1 MTGSPGAGAGPAG
14 VPGPTG
20 VPGSAGLTAAGGRGT
35 AIRVLIA
42 DDEPL
47 IRAGIRMILTSDREI
62 EVVAEAANGREA
74 VDLARSHGVDVVL
87 LDIQMPVMDGLTA
100 LGELRRATPTARV
113 IVLTTFG
120 ERENVLRALEYGGAG
135 FLLKDTAPAELIRAV
150 RAAAAGDAYLSPGA
164 TRHVVDQL
172 ASGRVA
178 ARGEEARARVAG
190 LSGREREVLALLG
203 EGLSNADAG
212 RRLHMSE
219 ATVKTYVSRIL
230 AKLECENR
238 VQAAL
243 LARDAGL

>member
-1 MTGSPGAGAGPAG
+1 MTAK
-14 VPGPTG
+14 V
-20 VPGSAGLTAAGGRGT
+20 
-35 AIRVLIA
+35 IRVVIA

-47 IRAGIRMILTSDREI
+47 IRAGIRMILTSAPDI
-62 EVVAEAANGREA
+62 EVVAEGANGREA
-74 VDLARSHGVDVVL
+74 VELARSHAPDVVL

-100 LGELRRATPTARV
+100 LGELGRAAPGVRAL
-113 IVLTTFG
+113 ILTTFG
-120 ERENVLRALEYGGAG
+120 ERENVLRALSEGGAG
-135 FLLKDTAPAELIRAV
+135 FLLKDSAPGELIGAV
-150 RAAAAGDAYLSPGA
+150 RAAASGDAYLSPAA

-172 ASGRVA
+172 ATGRAAGRGEA
-178 ARGEEARARVAG
+178 ARRRVDG
-190 LSGREREVLALLG
+190 LSERERGVLALLG

>member
-1 MTGSPGAGAGPAG
+1 MT
-14 VPGPTG
+14 VPH
-20 VPGSAGLTAAGGRGT
+20 
-35 AIRVLIA
+35 IRVVIA

-47 IRAGIRMILTSDREI
+47 IRAGIRMILTSDGAI

-74 VDLARSHGVDVVL
+74 VELARVHAPDVVL
-87 LDIQMPVMDGLTA
+87 LDLQMPVMDGLTA
-100 LGELRRATPTARV
+100 LAELGRAVPAARV

-120 ERENVLRALEYGGAG
+120 ERENVLRALESGGAG
-135 FLLKDTAPAELIRAV
+135 FLLKDSAPAELIRAV

-164 TRHVVDQL
+164 TRHVVEQL
-172 ASGRVA
+172 ASGRA
-178 ARGEEARARVAG
+178 PARAEEARRLVTA
-190 LSGREREVLALLG
+190 LSGRERDVLALLG

-230 AKLECENR
+230 AKLGCENR

-243 LARDAGL
+243 LARDAAL

>member
-1 MTGSPGAGAGPAG
+1 M
-14 VPGPTG
+14 
-20 VPGSAGLTAAGGRGT
+20 
-35 AIRVLIA
+35 IRVVIA

-47 IRAGIRMILTSDREI
+47 IRAGIRMILTSAPDI

-74 VDLARSHGVDVVL
+74 LELARAHAPDVML

-100 LGELRRATPTARV
+100 LGELGRAAPEVRAL
-113 IVLTTFG
+113 ILTTFG
-120 ERENVLRALEYGGAG
+120 EKENVLRALGSGGAG
-135 FLLKDTAPAELIRAV
+135 FLLKDSAPGELIGAV

-172 ASGRVA
+172 ATGQGA
-178 ARGEEARARVAG
+178 ARGERARRRVAE
-190 LSGREREVLALLG
+190 LSERERGVLALLG

-230 AKLECENR
+230 SKLGCENR

>member
-1 MTGSPGAGAGPAG
+1 MTAE
-14 VPGPTG
+14 V
-20 VPGSAGLTAAGGRGT
+20 
-35 AIRVLIA
+35 IRVVIA

-47 IRAGIRMILTSDREI
+47 IRAGIRMILTSAPDI

-74 VDLARSHGVDVVL
+74 VELARLHAPEVML

-100 LGELRRATPTARV
+100 LGELRRAAPEVRAL
-113 IVLTTFG
+113 ILTTFG
-120 ERENVLRALEYGGAG
+120 EKENVLRALGQGGAG
-135 FLLKDTAPAELIRAV
+135 FLLKDSAPGELIGAV

-172 ASGRVA
+172 ASGRA
-178 ARGEEARARVAG
+178 AVRGEEARRQVAE
-190 LSGREREVLALLG
+190 LSERERGVLALLG

-230 AKLECENR
+230 AKLGCENR

>member
-1 MTGSPGAGAGPAG
+1 MAGQ
-14 VPGPTG
+14 
-20 VPGSAGLTAAGGRGT
+20 R
-35 AIRVLIA
+35 IRVVIA

-47 IRAGIRMILTSDREI
+47 IRAGIRMILTSDADI
-62 EVVAEAANGREA
+62 EVVAEAADGRQAVEEA
-74 VDLARSHGVDVVL
+74 RAHAADVVL
-87 LDIQMPVMDGLTA
+87 LDIQMPVLDGLSA
-100 LGELRRATPTARV
+100 LPELRRAAPSARV

-120 ERENVLRALEYGGAG
+120 ERENVLRALEHGGAG

-150 RAAAAGDAYLSPGA
+150 RAAAAGDAYLSPAA
-164 TRHVVDQL
+164 TRHVVEQL
-172 ASGRVA
+172 ASGREATRAEQARGRVA
-178 ARGEEARARVAG
+178 A
-190 LSGREREVLALLG
+190 LSEKEREVLALLG

-230 AKLECENR
+230 AKLGCDNR

>member
-1 MTGSPGAGAGPAG
+1 M
-14 VPGPTG
+14 
-20 VPGSAGLTAAGGRGT
+20 
-35 AIRVLIA
+35 
-42 DDEPL
+42 
-47 IRAGIRMILTSDREI
+47 IRAGIRMILTSAPDI

-74 VDLARSHGVDVVL
+74 VDLALSHAPAVML

-100 LGELRRATPTARV
+100 LGELRRAAPEVRAL
-113 IVLTTFG
+113 ILTTFG
-120 ERENVLRALEYGGAG
+120 EKENVLRALGQGGAG
-135 FLLKDTAPAELIRAV
+135 FLLKDSAPGELIGAV

-172 ASGRVA
+172 ASGRA
-178 ARGEEARARVAG
+178 AVRGEEARRRVAE
-190 LSGREREVLALLG
+190 LSERERGVLALLG

-230 AKLECENR
+230 AKLGCENR

>member
-1 MTGSPGAGAGPAG
+1 MTAE
-14 VPGPTG
+14 V
-20 VPGSAGLTAAGGRGT
+20 
-35 AIRVLIA
+35 IRVVIA

-47 IRAGIRMILTSDREI
+47 IRAGIRMILTSAPDI

-74 VDLARSHGVDVVL
+74 VDLARSHAPDVML

-100 LGELRRATPTARV
+100 LGELRRTVPQARAL
-113 IVLTTFG
+113 ILTTFG
-120 ERENVLRALEYGGAG
+120 EKENVLRALGEGGAG
-135 FLLKDTAPAELIRAV
+135 FLLKDTAPGELIGAV

-172 ASGRVA
+172 ATGRAAVRGEAARRRVA
-178 ARGEEARARVAG
+178 E
-190 LSGREREVLALLG
+190 LSERERGVLALLG

-230 AKLECENR
+230 AKLACENR

>member
-1 MTGSPGAGAGPAG
+1 MTAE
-14 VPGPTG
+14 V
-20 VPGSAGLTAAGGRGT
+20 
-35 AIRVLIA
+35 IRVVIA

-47 IRAGIRMILTSDREI
+47 IRAGIRMILTSAPDI

-74 VDLARSHGVDVVL
+74 VDLARSHAPDVVL

-100 LGELRRATPTARV
+100 LGELRRAVPEVRAL
-113 IVLTTFG
+113 ILTTFG
-120 ERENVLRALEYGGAG
+120 EKENVLRALGEGGAG
-135 FLLKDTAPAELIRAV
+135 FLLKDSAPGELIGAV

-172 ASGRVA
+172 ASGKA
-178 ARGEEARARVAG
+178 AVRGEVARRQVAE
-190 LSGREREVLALLG
+190 LSERERGVLALLG
-203 EGLSNADAG
+203 EGLSNAEAG

-230 AKLECENR
+230 AKLGCENR

>member
-1 MTGSPGAGAGPAG
+1 MTAE
-14 VPGPTG
+14 V
-20 VPGSAGLTAAGGRGT
+20 
-35 AIRVLIA
+35 IRVVIA

-47 IRAGIRMILTSDREI
+47 IRAGIRMILTSAPDI

-74 VDLARSHGVDVVL
+74 VDLALAHAPAVML

-100 LGELRRATPTARV
+100 LGELRRAAPEVRAL
-113 IVLTTFG
+113 ILTTFG
-120 ERENVLRALEYGGAG
+120 EKENVLRALGQGGAG
-135 FLLKDTAPAELIRAV
+135 FLLKDSAPGELIGAV

-172 ASGRVA
+172 ASGRA
-178 ARGEEARARVAG
+178 AVRGEEARRQVAE
-190 LSGREREVLALLG
+190 LSERERGVLALLG

-230 AKLECENR
+230 AKLGCENR

>member
-1 MTGSPGAGAGPAG
+1 MTAE
-14 VPGPTG
+14 V
-20 VPGSAGLTAAGGRGT
+20 
-35 AIRVLIA
+35 IRVVIA

-47 IRAGIRMILTSDREI
+47 IRAGIRMILTSAPDI

-74 VDLARSHGVDVVL
+74 VDLARSHAPDVML
-87 LDIQMPVMDGLTA
+87 LDIQMPVMDGLSA
-100 LGELRRATPTARV
+100 LGELRRAVPEVRAL
-113 IVLTTFG
+113 ILTTFG
-120 ERENVLRALEYGGAG
+120 EKENVLRALGEGGAG
-135 FLLKDTAPAELIRAV
+135 FLLKDSAPGELIGAV

-172 ASGRVA
+172 ASGKA
-178 ARGEEARARVAG
+178 AVRGEVARRQVAE
-190 LSGREREVLALLG
+190 LSDRERGVLALLG
-203 EGLSNADAG
+203 EGLSNAEAG

-230 AKLECENR
+230 AKLDCENR

>member
-1 MTGSPGAGAGPAG
+1 MAGQP
-14 VPGPTG
+14 
-20 VPGSAGLTAAGGRGT
+20 
-35 AIRVLIA
+35 IRVVIA

-47 IRAGIRMILTSDREI
+47 IRAGIRMILTSDPEI

-74 VDLARSHGVDVVL
+74 VDATRAHAADVVL
-87 LDIQMPVMDGLTA
+87 LDIQMPVLDGLSA
-100 LGELRRATPTARV
+100 LPELRRAAPAARV

-120 ERENVLRALEYGGAG
+120 ERDNVLRTLEHGGAG

-150 RAAAAGDAYLSPGA
+150 RAAAAGDAYLSPAA
-164 TRHVVDQL
+164 TRHVVERL
-172 ASGRVA
+172 ATGREA
-178 ARGEEARARVAG
+178 ARAEEARGRVAG
-190 LSGREREVLALLG
+190 LSEKERDVLALLG

-212 RRLHMSE
+212 KRLHMSE

-230 AKLECENR
+230 AKLHCENR

>member
-1 MTGSPGAGAGPAG
+1 M
-14 VPGPTG
+14 
-20 VPGSAGLTAAGGRGT
+20 
-35 AIRVLIA
+35 IRVVIA

-47 IRAGIRMILTSDREI
+47 IRAGIRMILTSAPDI

-74 VDLARSHGVDVVL
+74 VDLARAHTPDVML

-100 LGELRRATPTARV
+100 LGELGRAAPEVRAL
-113 IVLTTFG
+113 ILTTFG
-120 ERENVLRALEYGGAG
+120 ERENVLRALGSGGAG
-135 FLLKDTAPAELIRAV
+135 FLLKDSAPGELIGAV

-172 ASGRVA
+172 ASGQA
-178 ARGEEARARVAG
+178 AGRGEEARRRVAE
-190 LSGREREVLALLG
+190 LSERERGVLALLG

-230 AKLECENR
+230 SKLGCENR

>member
-1 MTGSPGAGAGPAG
+1 MTAE
-14 VPGPTG
+14 V
-20 VPGSAGLTAAGGRGT
+20 
-35 AIRVLIA
+35 IRVVIA

-47 IRAGIRMILTSDREI
+47 IRAGIRMILTSAPDI

-74 VDLARSHGVDVVL
+74 VELARSHAPDVML
-87 LDIQMPVMDGLTA
+87 LDIQMPVLDGLTA
-100 LGELRRATPTARV
+100 LGELGRAAPQVRAL
-113 IVLTTFG
+113 ILTTFG
-120 ERENVLRALEYGGAG
+120 EKENVLRALGQGGAG
-135 FLLKDTAPAELIRAV
+135 FLLKDSAPGELIGAV
-150 RAAAAGDAYLSPGA
+150 RAAAAGDAYLSPAA

-172 ASGRVA
+172 ASGKA
-178 ARGEEARARVAG
+178 AVRGEEARRQVAE
-190 LSGREREVLALLG
+190 LSERERGVLALLG

-230 AKLECENR
+230 AKLGCENR

>member
-1 MTGSPGAGAGPAG
+1 MTAE
-14 VPGPTG
+14 V
-20 VPGSAGLTAAGGRGT
+20 
-35 AIRVLIA
+35 IRVVIA

-47 IRAGIRMILTSDREI
+47 IRAGIRMILTSAPDI

-74 VDLARSHGVDVVL
+74 VDLARSHAPDVML

-100 LGELRRATPTARV
+100 LGELRRAVPQVRAL
-113 IVLTTFG
+113 ILTTFG
-120 ERENVLRALEYGGAG
+120 EKENVLRALGEGGAG
-135 FLLKDTAPAELIRAV
+135 FLLKDSAPGELIGAV

-172 ASGRVA
+172 ASGKA
-178 ARGEEARARVAG
+178 AVRGEVARRQVAE
-190 LSGREREVLALLG
+190 LSDRERGVLALLG
-203 EGLSNADAG
+203 EGLSNAEAG

-230 AKLECENR
+230 AKLDCENR

>member
-1 MTGSPGAGAGPAG
+1 M
-14 VPGPTG
+14 
-20 VPGSAGLTAAGGRGT
+20 
-35 AIRVLIA
+35 IRVVIA

-47 IRAGIRMILTSDREI
+47 IRAGIRMILTSAPDI
-62 EVVAEAANGREA
+62 EVVAEAGNGREA
-74 VDLARSHGVDVVL
+74 VDLARSHAPDVML
-87 LDIQMPVMDGLTA
+87 LDIQMPLMDGLSA
-100 LGELRRATPTARV
+100 LAELRRAAPEVRAL
-113 IVLTTFG
+113 ILTTFG
-120 ERENVLRALEYGGAG
+120 EKENVLRALGEGGAG
-135 FLLKDTAPAELIRAV
+135 FLLKDSAPGELIGAV

-172 ASGRVA
+172 TSGRA
-178 ARGEEARARVAG
+178 ATRGEEARRRVDG
-190 LSGREREVLALLG
+190 LSERERGVLALLG

-230 AKLECENR
+230 AKLDCENR

>member
-1 MTGSPGAGAGPAG
+1 VEVGVDVTGSP
-14 VPGPTG
+14 
-20 VPGSAGLTAAGGRGT
+20 
-35 AIRVLIA
+35 IRVVVA

-47 IRAGIRMILTSDREI
+47 IRAGIRMILTSDRGI

-74 VDLARSHGVDVVL
+74 IDLARSHSADVVL

-100 LGELRRATPTARV
+100 LGELRRALPAARV

-120 ERENVLRALEYGGAG
+120 ERENVLRALECGGAG

-172 ASGRVA
+172 ASGRAA

>member
-1 MTGSPGAGAGPAG
+1 
-14 VPGPTG
+14 V
-20 VPGSAGLTAAGGRGT
+20 TAKV
-35 AIRVLIA
+35 IRVVIA

-47 IRAGIRMILTSDREI
+47 IRAGIRMILTSAPDI
-62 EVVAEAANGREA
+62 EVVAEGADGREA
-74 VDLARSHGVDVVL
+74 VELARSHAPDVVL

-100 LGELRRATPTARV
+100 LEELARAAPGARAL
-113 IVLTTFG
+113 ILTTFG
-120 ERENVLRALEYGGAG
+120 ERENVLRALRQGGAG
-135 FLLKDTAPAELIRAV
+135 FLLKDSAPGELIGAV
-150 RAAAAGDAYLSPGA
+150 RAAAAGDAYLSPAA

-172 ASGRVA
+172 ATGQA
-178 ARGEEARARVAG
+178 AGRGEEARRRVDA
-190 LSGREREVLALLG
+190 LSERERGVLALLG

-230 AKLECENR
+230 AKLDCENR

>member
-1 MTGSPGAGAGPAG
+1 M
-14 VPGPTG
+14 
-20 VPGSAGLTAAGGRGT
+20 
-35 AIRVLIA
+35 IRVVIA

-47 IRAGIRMILTSDREI
+47 IRAGIRMILTSAPDI
-62 EVVAEAANGREA
+62 AVVAEAANGREA
-74 VDLARSHGVDVVL
+74 VELARAHAPDVML

-100 LGELRRATPTARV
+100 LGELGRAAPEVRAL
-113 IVLTTFG
+113 ILTTFG
-120 ERENVLRALEYGGAG
+120 EKENVLRALGSGGAG
-135 FLLKDTAPAELIRAV
+135 FLLKDSAPGELIGAV
-150 RAAAAGDAYLSPGA
+150 RAASAGDAYLSPGA

-172 ASGRVA
+172 ASGQGA
-178 ARGEEARARVAG
+178 ARGEEARRRVAE
-190 LSGREREVLALLG
+190 LSERERGVLALLG

-230 AKLECENR
+230 SKLGCENR

>member
-1 MTGSPGAGAGPAG
+1 MTGTTE
-14 VPGPTG
+14 PTG
-20 VPGSAGLTAAGGRGT
+20 APSG
-35 AIRVLIA
+35 AIRVVIA

-47 IRAGIRMILTSDREI
+47 IRAGIRMILTSAPDI

-74 VDLARSHGVDVVL
+74 VELARAHAPDVVL
-87 LDIQMPVMDGLTA
+87 LDIQMPVMDGLAA
-100 LGELRRATPTARV
+100 LDELARAAPSAHAL
-113 IVLTTFG
+113 ILTTFG
-120 ERENVLRALEYGGAG
+120 ERENVLRALSHGSAG
-135 FLLKDTAPAELIRAV
+135 FLLKDSAPAELIGAV
-150 RAAAAGDAYLSPGA
+150 RAAAAGDAYLSPAA

-172 ASGRVA
+172 ASGRSA
-178 ARGEEARARVAG
+178 GRAEEARRRIAA
-190 LSGREREVLALLG
+190 LSERERGVLALLG

-230 AKLECENR
+230 AKLGCENR

>member
-1 MTGSPGAGAGPAG
+1 MTAK
-14 VPGPTG
+14 V
-20 VPGSAGLTAAGGRGT
+20 
-35 AIRVLIA
+35 IRVVIA

-47 IRAGIRMILTSDREI
+47 IRAGIRMILTSAADI

-74 VDLARSHGVDVVL
+74 VDLALAHTPDVML
-87 LDIQMPVMDGLTA
+87 LDIQMPVMDGLAA
-100 LGELRRATPTARV
+100 LGELGRAAPEVRAL
-113 IVLTTFG
+113 VLTTFG
-120 ERENVLRALEYGGAG
+120 EKENVLRALGSGGAG
-135 FLLKDTAPAELIRAV
+135 FLLKDTAPGELIGAV

-172 ASGRVA
+172 ASGQGA
-178 ARGEEARARVAG
+178 ARGEAARRRVAE
-190 LSGREREVLALLG
+190 LSERERGVLALLG

-230 AKLECENR
+230 SKLGCENR

>member
-1 MTGSPGAGAGPAG
+1 MAGQP
-14 VPGPTG
+14 
-20 VPGSAGLTAAGGRGT
+20 
-35 AIRVLIA
+35 IRVVIA

-47 IRAGIRMILTSDREI
+47 IRAGIRMILISDPDI
-62 EVVAEAANGREA
+62 EVVGEAADGRAAVEA
-74 VDLARSHGVDVVL
+74 ARAHAADVVL
-87 LDIQMPVMDGLTA
+87 LDIQMPVLDGLSA
-100 LGELRRATPTARV
+100 LPELRRAAPAARV

-120 ERENVLRALEYGGAG
+120 ERENVLRALEHGGAG

-150 RAAAAGDAYLSPGA
+150 RAAAAGDAYLSPAA
-164 TRHVVDQL
+164 TRHVVERL
-172 ASGRVA
+172 ATGREAARSEQARVRVA
-178 ARGEEARARVAG
+178 A
-190 LSGREREVLALLG
+190 LSEKERDVLAVLG

-230 AKLECENR
+230 AKLDCENR

>member
-1 MTGSPGAGAGPAG
+1 M
-14 VPGPTG
+14 V
-20 VPGSAGLTAAGGRGT
+20 
-35 AIRVLIA
+35 RVVIA

-47 IRAGIRMILTSDREI
+47 IRAGIRMILTSAPDI

-74 VDLARSHGVDVVL
+74 VELARAHAPDVML

-100 LGELRRATPTARV
+100 LGELGRAAPEVRAL
-113 IVLTTFG
+113 ILTTFG
-120 ERENVLRALEYGGAG
+120 EKENVLRALGQGGAG
-135 FLLKDTAPAELIRAV
+135 FLLKDSAPGELIGAV
-150 RAAAAGDAYLSPGA
+150 RAAAAGDAYLSPAA

-172 ASGRVA
+172 ASGQAAGRGEAARRRVA
-178 ARGEEARARVAG
+178 E
-190 LSGREREVLALLG
+190 LSERERGVLALLG

-230 AKLECENR
+230 AKLGCENR